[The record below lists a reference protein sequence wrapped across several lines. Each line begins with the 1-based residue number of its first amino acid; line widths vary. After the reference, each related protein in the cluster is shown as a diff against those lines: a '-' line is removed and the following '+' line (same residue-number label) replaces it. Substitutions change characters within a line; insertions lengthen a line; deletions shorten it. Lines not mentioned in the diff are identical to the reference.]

1 MEEVKIKSI
10 PSVFAPKLA
19 ELLGVQ
25 EEETFLIAFSDVPKI
40 EQSLIELAAK
50 TEQVTQLQS
59 QVSEALA
66 KTELLNHQVAGAELE
81 RDTAIEKIEA
91 LNKQHDTDIAEIARL
106 SAELA
111 NALDESKNI
120 KPNSFQEKA
129 ATLGTGGKAKEIASQ
144 IPFKKHMQNG

>member
-40 EQSLIELAAK
+40 ENALGELAAK
-50 TEQVTQLQS
+50 TEQVGQLQS
-59 QVSEALA
+59 QVSEASANAERL
-66 KTELLNHQVAGAELE
+66 THQVTGAELE

-91 LNKQHDTDIAEIARL
+91 LNQQHDTDSAEIARL
-106 SAELA
+106 STELA
-111 NALDESKNI
+111 TALDASKNI

-129 ATLGTGGKAKEIASQ
+129 ATLGTGGKAKELASQ
-144 IPFKKHMQNG
+144 IPFKKTT

>member
-40 EQSLIELAAK
+40 ENALGELAAK

-59 QVSEALA
+59 QVSEAVA
-66 KTELLNHQVAGAELE
+66 KAELLNHQVAGAELE
-81 RDTAIEKIEA
+81 RDTVLEKIDV
-91 LNKQHDTDIAEIARL
+91 LKQQHDTDSAEITRL
-106 SAELA
+106 SNELA
-111 NALDESKNI
+111 IALDESKKI

-129 ATLGTGGKAKEIASQ
+129 ATLGTGGKAKELASQ
-144 IPFKKHMQNG
+144 IPFKKTT